1 MEGPEVRE
9 VGSGPHWVRLEWG
22 DQDLHDAS
30 TSSDPTAGPASGHA
44 SPAHPATPRGGDGG
58 GRVGDS
64 YEHYLALA
72 YAKDCEPD
80 PFLQDED
87 GLEEGPLEEEID
99 RTEVF
104 PERPTHVFTLQLL
117 HPRTG
122 WTNIYRGSGWSY
134 VVEGLAPAQVA
145 KVRVRETQGDLHSPW
160 VILTVKTKSVPGT
173 SHDLLEA
180 VKEDNATLVR
190 DVLAE
195 LLKFSQIERMD
206 HVVELGHTPLV
217 AAVAAGSRDAVAVLL
232 ERRAALGAATA
243 GPQVTPL
250 ILAAWLGRGDLVRRL
265 RAAGA
270 SWNHPDRNGLTA
282 LHYGVA
288 ASQLELVKA
297 ALQDG
302 ADPTLPAAGHSTLIL
317 ALIAAHMRLTSGKWS
332 REEAEEEAMKMVEA
346 LVEGGAEVDQRD
358 AGGNTALH
366 VAIIL
371 GLAPLARKLASAGGD
386 GHLVNGRGYTPTHLA
401 HFSGHS
407 LDKST
412 PRDQDLPPL
421 GELEALAQLMKEE
434 LPHT

>member
-270 SWNHPDRNGLTA
+270 SWNHPDR
-282 LHYGVA
+282 
-288 ASQLELVKA
+288 
-297 ALQDG
+297 
-302 ADPTLPAAGHSTLIL
+302 
-317 ALIAAHMRLTSGKWS
+317 WS